1 MDLLFPALQALPV
14 KHYDTGAKVIRQGEN
29 TGHLYFLIEGAV
41 EVVKDDVVVAKVNE
55 PGAIFGDL
63 SALMGVPHTAAVRA
77 VMPATFH
84 VVDEP
89 ADFLQKNPSVTL
101 HLCRMLARRL
111 DSMNKYLVDVKQ
123 QFSGH
128 DHLAML
134 DGMLD
139 TLMHRQPRER
149 QRPKTSTLRD
159 PDVLD

>member
-1 MDLLFPALQALPV
+1 MDFLLTALQAHPV
-14 KHYDTGAKVIRQGEN
+14 RHYDTGDHVLNQGEN
-29 TGHLYFLIEGAV
+29 TGQLYFLIAGAV
-41 EVVKDDVVVAKVNE
+41 EVVKDEVVVAKVKE
-55 PGAIFGDL
+55 RGAIFGDL
-63 SALMGVPHTAAVRA
+63 SALMGVPHTATVRA
-77 VMPATFH
+77 VSTATFH

-89 ADFLQKNPSVTL
+89 AEFLQQQPSVTL

-149 QRPKTSTLRD
+149 QRPKASTLRD

>member
-1 MDLLFPALQALPV
+1 MDFLLTALQAHPV
-14 KHYDTGAKVIRQGEN
+14 RHYDTGDHVLNQGEN
-29 TGHLYFLIEGAV
+29 TGQLYFLIAGAV
-41 EVVKDDVVVAKVNE
+41 EVVKDEVVVAKVKE
-55 PGAIFGDL
+55 RGAIFGDL
-63 SALMGVPHTAAVRA
+63 SALMGVPHTATVRA
-77 VMPATFH
+77 VCTATFH

-89 ADFLQKNPSVTL
+89 AEFLQQQPFVTL
-101 HLCRMLARRL
+101 HLCRMLACRL

-149 QRPKTSTLRD
+149 QRPKASTLLD

>member
-1 MDLLFPALQALPV
+1 MDFLFSALQAHPV
-14 KHYDTGAKVIRQGEN
+14 KHYNTGDHVLSQGEN
-29 TGHLYFLIEGAV
+29 TGYLYFLIDGAV

-55 PGAIFGDL
+55 RGAIFGDL

-89 ADFLQKNPSVTL
+89 AEFLQQNPVVTL

-149 QRPKTSTLRD
+149 QRPKASTLLD
-159 PDVLD
+159 PDVQD

>member
-1 MDLLFPALQALPV
+1 MDFLLSALQSHPV
-14 KHYDTGAKVIRQGEN
+14 KNYDTGDHVLSQGEN
-29 TGHLYFLIEGAV
+29 SGHLYFLIDGAV
-41 EVVKDDVVVAKVNE
+41 EVVKDEVVVAKVKDR
-55 PGAIFGDL
+55 GAIFGDL
-63 SALMGVPHTAAVRA
+63 SALMGVPHTAAARA
-77 VMPATFH
+77 VSPATFH

-89 ADFLQKNPSVTL
+89 AAFLQQNPAVTL

-128 DHLAML
+128 DHL
-134 DGMLD
+134 GMLD

-149 QRPKTSTLRD
+149 QRPKASTLLD

>member
-1 MDLLFPALQALPV
+1 MDFLLTALQAHPV
-14 KHYDTGAKVIRQGEN
+14 RHYDTGDHVLNQGEN
-29 TGHLYFLIEGAV
+29 TGQLYFLIAGAV
-41 EVVKDDVVVAKVNE
+41 EVVKDEVVVAKVKE
-55 PGAIFGDL
+55 RGAIFGDL
-63 SALMGVPHTAAVRA
+63 SALMGVPHTATVRA
-77 VMPATFH
+77 VSTATFH

-89 ADFLQKNPSVTL
+89 AEFLQQTPSVTL

-149 QRPKTSTLRD
+149 QRPKASTLLD